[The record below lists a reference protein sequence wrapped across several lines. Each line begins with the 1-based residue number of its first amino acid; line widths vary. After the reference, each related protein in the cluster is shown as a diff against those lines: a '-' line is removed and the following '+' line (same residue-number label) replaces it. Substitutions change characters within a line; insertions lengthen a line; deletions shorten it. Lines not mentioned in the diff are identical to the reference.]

1 MKRFES
7 ISSNIT
13 FFCDIKTCLFR
24 RVNFSAIPLLIYM
37 NDSSKTSNKVDSTSM
52 LMISVSLINII
63 MLKKQK
69 KFYLKNSR
77 HSMNGLQTINYQFN
91 LGLIKQKQSKI
102 LDKIQHSI
110 RRLLSK
116 T

>member
-37 NDSSKTSNKVDSTSM
+37 NDSSKTSNKGG
-52 LMISVSLINII
+52 
-63 MLKKQK
+63 
-69 KFYLKNSR
+69 FYLYADDICISYQHNYVEETKKVLFKEFSSLCEWFTDNKLSIQFGADKTEAIKNSWQNSTF
-77 HSMNGLQTINYQFN
+77 HSEVTL
-91 LGLIKQKQSKI
+91 
-102 LDKIQHSI
+102 
-110 RRLLSK
+110 
-116 T
+116 